1 MKENTIIII
10 AIVVIGA
17 IIIFI
22 FRNRIKNLLG
32 IETEFQ
38 DRRRIIGGAGII
50 GGSERRAGGIQNV
63 QVFS

>member
-1 MKENTIIII
+1 MKNTIIII
-10 AIVVIGA
+10 AIGA

-32 IETEFQ
+32 IETETEQLEFQ
-38 DRRRIIGGAGII
+38 DRRRIIGEAG
-50 GGSERRAGGIQNV
+50 RRAGGIQNV